1 MLYEITGLFR
11 ELFDR
16 FDEINNYTPDTDA
29 EGRYID
35 GNGDIIEDLNAYREW
50 LLKGWFDTVSMLED
64 EFTDKAEN
72 LAVYI
77 KNLNAQISEMKK
89 EEAILKKR
97 RAAFEISVDRLKAHL
112 LSSMEA
118 VGLKK
123 LDLPRVRISIK
134 NNAESLVVD
143 DELGFIKWAQENAD
157 ELLKYSAPEI
167 RKSDT
172 KRLVQ
177 GGRSIPCVHL
187 TRTKSVIIK

>member
-1 MLYEITGLFR
+1 MLYEITGMFR

-97 RAAFEISVDRLKAHL
+97 RVAFENSVDRLKAHL

-134 NNAESLVVD
+134 
-143 DELGFIKWAQENAD
+143 K
-157 ELLKYSAPEI
+157 
-167 RKSDT
+167 
-172 KRLVQ
+172 
-177 GGRSIPCVHL
+177 
-187 TRTKSVIIK
+187 

>member
-1 MLYEITGLFR
+1 MLYEITGMFR

-97 RAAFEISVDRLKAHL
+97 RAAFENSVDRLKAHL

-123 LDLPRVRISIK
+123 LDMPRVRLSVRK
-134 NNAESLVVD
+134 NAESLVVD
-143 DELGFIKWAQENAD
+143 DEIGFIKWAQENAD
-157 ELLKYSAPEI
+157 ELLKYATPEI
-167 RKSDT
+167 RKTDA
-172 KRLVQ
+172 KRRMQAGEQLP
-177 GGRSIPCVHL
+177 GVHL
-187 TRTKSVIIK
+187 TRTESLVIK